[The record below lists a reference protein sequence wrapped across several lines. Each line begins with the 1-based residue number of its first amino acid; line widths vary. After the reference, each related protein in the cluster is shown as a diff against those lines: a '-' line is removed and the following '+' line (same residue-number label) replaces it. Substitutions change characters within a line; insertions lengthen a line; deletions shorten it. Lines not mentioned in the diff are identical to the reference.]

1 MDAVSIHDSPHPIWR
16 LLERWEQDRSVLI
29 AYGDERAAT
38 LLTQAATDVREAV
51 LEWNEEV
58 LGIRDAARESG
69 YSPDRLRELVRLG
82 EIPNA
87 GRPNKPRVK
96 RADLP
101 KKGKARANRI
111 ARRPTREHNADALFL
126 DIVQTKYGSAR

>member
-1 MDAVSIHDSPHPIWR
+1 MDGVSIHDSPQPIWR
-16 LLERWEQDRSVLI
+16 LLERWEQDLSVLK

-38 LLTQAATDVREAV
+38 WLTQAATDVREAV

-58 LGIRDAARESG
+58 LGIPDAARESG
-69 YSPDRLRELVRLG
+69 YSADRLRELVREG

-87 GRPNKPRVK
+87 GRPHKPQVK

-101 KKGKARANRI
+101 KKAKARASSI
-111 ARRPTREHNADALFL
+111 ARQPSREHNADALFP